1 MDSIAVG
8 FWGAYFGT
16 VALLM
21 AGSLGGFLKSMQR
34 VGLTAFLF
42 ALISAVFMA
51 AYIDWIALGDTPT
64 RWRWIAHIS
73 VFSASVL
80 GLMVLAMLGTMR
92 NPVRARQLKFG
103 QLIFALGVI
112 AAGWL
117 LSAPGAALLSTLAT
131 LSMAVGMLVVCV
143 RSARRGDR
151 LAWWAMTGVSFMIV
165 AIAGVAWIS
174 RDPSGTATWIHAVSA
189 VSGMAYVSVMA
200 VALWIRYSYLI
211 ELREVVAHGPTY
223 DPITRMR
230 SHSETG
236 QMVGLAF
243 FDKARSG
250 TQPLGVI
257 AVAIG
262 NFYMLEQLHGRAA
275 VNHALFVCA
284 SRLRRCVPSQ
294 VETGRLGDD
303 GFLLLVRGFDDEIM
317 LAELAATVADRLQR
331 PVALSTS
338 AAPAD
343 LEAGRAYWEAQVGVG
358 VLAAQ
363 PGERPSVVI
372 STARD
377 MARTAW
383 TFPSRV
389 AWQERETGAVQQAPL
404 AAVA

>member
-8 FWGAYFGT
+8 FWGGYFGT

-21 AGSLGGFLKSMQR
+21 AGSLGGFVKSLHR

-51 AYIDWIALGDTPT
+51 AYIGWIPLGDPSS
-64 RWRWIAHIS
+64 RWRWIAHIA
-73 VFSASVL
+73 VLSASVL
-80 GLMVLAMLGTMR
+80 GVMVLAMLGAMR
-92 NPVRARQLKFG
+92 NPARARQLRIG
-103 QLIFALGVI
+103 QAIFTLGTI
-112 AAGWL
+112 GPGWL
-117 LSAPGAALLSTLAT
+117 LSPVGAALLSTVAT
-131 LSMAVGMLVVCV
+131 LALAVGMLVLCV

-151 LAWWAMTGVSFMIV
+151 LAWWAVTGVSFMIV
-165 AIAGVAWIS
+165 AIAGVGWIS
-174 RDPSGTATWIHAVSA
+174 RDTTGTAVWIHAVTA

-243 FDKARSG
+243 FEKSRSG

-284 SRLRRCVPSQ
+284 SRLRRCVPAQ

-317 LAELAATVADRLQR
+317 LAELAGTVADRLRR

-338 AAPAD
+338 ASPAD
-343 LEAGRAYWEAQVGVG
+343 LEAGSAYWEAQVGVG
-358 VLAAQ
+358 VLSVQ
-363 PGERPSVVI
+363 PGERPSAVI
-372 STARD
+372 ATARD

-383 TFPSRV
+383 TFPGRV
-389 AWQERETGAVQQAPL
+389 AWQERETGAVMQAPVVAL
-404 AAVA
+404 A